1 MNHTHPQKM
10 CEVTSWTDEKRAGEK
25 REEALGKKLWLKLQ
39 LFGTGL
45 YLAFLLSKGWD
56 VPGGS
61 DGKESACNAVNLDLI
76 PSLGTWVPWR
86 REWQPTLLFLP
97 REFHEQ
103 RSLVGYG
110 PWGHKELDTTE
121 RLTLS
126 LSYKGYSTVPTLHCF
141 L

>member
-1 MNHTHPQKM
+1 M

-25 REEALGKKLWLKLQ
+25 REEALRQKLWLKLQ
-39 LFGTGL
+39 LFGAGL
-45 YLAFLLSKGWD
+45 YLAFLPSD

-61 DGKESACNAVNLDLI
+61 DGKDSACNAVNLDLI
-76 PSLGTWVPWR
+76 PSLGTWVLWR

-110 PWGHKELDTTE
+110 PWSCKESDKTE

-126 LSYKGYSTVPTLHCF
+126 LSYKGYSTVPSLHCF

>member
-1 MNHTHPQKM
+1 M

-25 REEALGKKLWLKLQ
+25 REEALRQKLWLKLQ
-39 LFGTGL
+39 LFGAGL
-45 YLAFLLSKGWD
+45 YLAFLPSD

-61 DGKESACNAVNLDLI
+61 DGKDSACNAVNLDLI
-76 PSLGTWVPWR
+76 PSLGTWVLWR

-110 PWGHKELDTTE
+110 PWGCKESDKTE

-126 LSYKGYSTVPTLHCF
+126 LSYKGYSTVPSLHCF

>member
-1 MNHTHPQKM
+1 M

-25 REEALGKKLWLKLQ
+25 REEALRQKLWLKLQ
-39 LFGTGL
+39 LFGAGL
-45 YLAFLLSKGWD
+45 YLAFLPSD

-61 DGKESACNAVNLDLI
+61 DGKDSACNAVNLDLI
-76 PSLGTWVPWR
+76 PSLGTWVLWR

-103 RSLVGYG
+103 RSLVDYG
-110 PWGHKELDTTE
+110 PWGCKESDTTE

-126 LSYKGYSTVPTLHCF
+126 LSYKGYSTVPSLHCF

>member
-10 CEVTSWTDEKRAGEK
+10 CEVTSRTDEKGVGEK
-25 REEALGKKLWLKLQ
+25 REEVLGQKLWLKLQ

-45 YLAFLLSKGWD
+45 YLAFLPYKGWD
-56 VPGGS
+56 VPDGS
-61 DGKESACNAVNLDLI
+61 DGKESACNAVNPGLI

-97 REFHEQ
+97 RELHGQ
-103 RSLVGYG
+103 RSLVGYC
-110 PWGHKELDTTE
+110 PWGCKEQ
-121 RLTLS
+121 LTLS
-126 LSYKGYSTVPTLHCF
+126 LSYKGCSTVPTFHCF